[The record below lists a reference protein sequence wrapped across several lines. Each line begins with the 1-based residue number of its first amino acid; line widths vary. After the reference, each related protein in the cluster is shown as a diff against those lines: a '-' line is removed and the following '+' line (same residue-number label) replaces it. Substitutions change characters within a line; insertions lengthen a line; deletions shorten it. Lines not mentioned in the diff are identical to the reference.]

1 MTLLEKTAE
10 LVFVDAFFAEK
21 EASLGRPLTVMEK
34 EALPAL
40 KQGWQAIAAA
50 ATRAPGTAGFIG
62 YEIPVHQK
70 NASALPV
77 VKKRETWQMAI
88 QEQGPGVS
96 LRLKAPSG
104 QALSWRI
111 QGGMPLVGG
120 MPVAAVEGSS
130 ATGKSLLKTDVEV
143 FHAGSG
149 KLKFNHYKGSNHD
162 EYVLKRKGTGWQLR
176 NTTAHKGTMPNMP
189 KPKYKEKK
197 KEGLLDPTDET
208 HVWGPKVDGSH
219 NVFHLRKGQ
228 AIRAFSHRSSKR
240 NRSGLLEHSH
250 KVPGLMDKKVPDH
263 LDGTV
268 IRAEIFARSRM
279 TGRPLSAE
287 SVAGMLNSGVRK
299 SRAAQAAQAPL
310 EVSTFDVA
318 RYRGVD
324 MSTAP
329 YSEKLRVLHKVQKEY
344 PLLKATPVARTKVEK
359 LKLLEDVK
367 GGTHPLTEEGIVEWN
382 LHKGVKPVKWKIK
395 PDMDLEIVGT
405 FKTKGGK
412 YSGTH
417 VGGILVKGKKGVVSR
432 VGTGF
437 DDKFRRLAYERPDL
451 IKGRVARITSMGAYP
466 SGKLRVPSFQG
477 LHTEKNDPTELAA
490 IEAAMSKQAM
500 SAEEADWRESAY
512 EKAREGHRLR
522 HALRRREAGQ
532 LGDGR
537 TVPGSR
543 VTLFEKAAEIRFVQ
557 GFFAEKEASLGRPLT
572 DMEKEALLPALK
584 QGWQAIAA
592 AAARAAAGT
601 KAMAAKAT
609 NAATNAAAHP
619 TFQAASHGF
628 SQGMMTGVP
637 SNAISGALAP
647 LLGGGAKKA
656 TEEAA
661 KKILKRKI
669 VAPGS
674 GTQLAQRAVRT
685 PTQMATGR
693 ALRSNSG
700 RIGTLTTGLAGAL

>member
-34 EALPAL
+34 EAL
-40 KQGWQAIAAA
+40 
-50 ATRAPGTAGFIG
+50 
-62 YEIPVHQK
+62 PVHQK

-512 EKAREGHRLR
+512 EKAREGDRLR
-522 HALRRREAGQ
+522 SALRRGQADQ
-532 LGDGR
+532 LGRDGR

-592 AAARAAAGT
+592 GT

-619 TFQAASHGF
+619 TFQAASRGF
-628 SQGMMTGVP
+628 SQGAATGVP

-647 LLGGGAKKA
+647 LLGGGASSGA
-656 TEEAA
+656 SAA
-661 KKILKRKI
+661 GKELLRRKI